1 MSRTP
6 IMLTALESWPIEL
19 LILSTILQDLK
30 NLEFAIPCLKTENM
44 LILFKQFSEDLVMYY
59 MVFGTSMFPWHHSF
73 LIFNVLCWTRLV
85 CFYQSNNLEYTVFD
99 KASRL
104 KAAASGS
111 RGLVMLPSGVT
122 MTRLQSE
129 SSSAFA
135 SHLNI
140 NMLRETVVE
149 AYELYRFWWAYQ
161 SLYMNN
167 SAAVWRWK
175 SDLSSFNLEE
185 STSFPLTKSM
195 FPRWRIAATTRKIAS
210 CEGKFYLTNYLDIIK
225 SLFH

>member
-19 LILSTILQDLK
+19 LILSTI
-30 NLEFAIPCLKTENM
+30 
-44 LILFKQFSEDLVMYY
+44 
-59 MVFGTSMFPWHHSF
+59 
-73 LIFNVLCWTRLV
+73 
-85 CFYQSNNLEYTVFD
+85 QSNNLEYTVFD

-135 SHLNI
+135 SH
-140 NMLRETVVE
+140 
-149 AYELYRFWWAYQ
+149 
-161 SLYMNN
+161 MNN

-175 SDLSSFNLEE
+175 SDLSSFNFEE

-210 CEGKFYLTNYLDIIK
+210 CSSWLMPTISIAFLVSKYSFASSTFDT
-225 SLFH
+225 S